1 MFAQVGAKMEYFITK
16 VVKSLLKNYNIYIF
30 VIIETVIAMIIL
42 GIGIN
47 ITLSFRNKLDDIE
60 TESSKALHQFNT
72 SWSSGK
78 DNVLYIERDDY
89 LYCKENF
96 SRGNEVQYIYVITEF
111 VSYYDENEISN
122 FLLLFVSDEF
132 YTYYLNTD
140 KVTVDTI
147 YAGENFIKWQ
157 DKSKVMLMRG
167 NRSIDYFKGRNIENI
182 DVLETKTTSFSPY
195 GITGYEIPIEEWVII
210 PVDQYYVIDGSNP
223 YGQLFMKADTKYI
236 DEASNMVVQYLNNRT
251 NVNDT
256 MDESPQIDD
265 IQFSISNETDNFIR
279 ISKSTIEKYKVAIT
293 YTMVALVIIIFGLG
307 GILSLLVEK
316 RKKEYGIAIMLG
328 ASAKQLMLELFTEI
342 VLVMWLSTGIA
353 LTLSSLIMKLES
365 VELFQVVYHY
375 ESILICLAITL
386 IISILG
392 CIVPC
397 IMLHHL
403 SPIQILKRVD

>member
-1 MFAQVGAKMEYFITK
+1 MEYFITK